1 MNLKEFRDTL
11 LRIDR
16 PEDVLRLTDDYL
28 QQMEVMGDRFI
39 LPKEHELVK
48 PALEQYAGDL
58 IGWVKFVKNV
68 RDRLP
73 AVGRQLHP
81 GVQELYRT
89 LVVRKTQVE
98 RRERLDAAVAV
109 AVKKKLIKSDY
120 EAKRIYA
127 NRCTQVWKLRRDK
140 MLETAAKMSKTGRL
154 SLDEREVMLDEF
166 WKNISAEIAN
176 GEVPKP

>member
-16 PEDVLRLTDDYL
+16 PEDVLRLADTYL
-28 QQMEVMGDRFI
+28 HQMETMGDTFI
-39 LPKEHELVK
+39 LPKEHAMVK
-48 PALEQYAGDL
+48 PVLEQYAGDL
-58 IGWVKFVKNV
+58 SGWVKFVKNV

-73 AVGRQLHP
+73 VTGRQFHE

-89 LVVRKTQVE
+89 LVVRKTQIE
-98 RRERLDAAVAV
+98 RRARLDAAVSV
-109 AVKKKLIKSDY
+109 AVQKKLITNDY
-120 EAKRIYA
+120 VTKQNYA

-140 MLETAAKMSKTGRL
+140 MLEIAAKQCRTGRL
-154 SLDEREVMLDEF
+154 SVDERETMLEEF
-166 WKNISAEIAN
+166 WSNVTEEIEN